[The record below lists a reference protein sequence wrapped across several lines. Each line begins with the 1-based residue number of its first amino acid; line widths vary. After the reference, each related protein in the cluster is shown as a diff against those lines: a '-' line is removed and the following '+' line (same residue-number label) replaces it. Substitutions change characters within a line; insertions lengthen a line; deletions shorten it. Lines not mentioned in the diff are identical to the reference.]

1 MYCLP
6 CDAAF
11 CATVRWCSRRRQ
23 VGRGVDEEDV
33 DRFRTEA
40 FQENGFEACYGVQD
54 CTTR

>member
-1 MYCLP
+1 MYW

-11 CATVRWCSRRRQ
+11 CATVRWCLRRRQ

-40 FQENGFEACYGVQD
+40 FKENGFEACYGVQD